1 MSPLT
6 GSRIISGIGRCTL
19 GEASINSL
27 AIDSTTVWLVEA
39 LLPADVSEVDRLAV
53 EQIKN
58 DAASEPLD
66 EVLASIQEQTR
77 EEPGQ
82 FGLQAATA
90 LLYPWLLPALH
101 TFVKHVATKFFEGGA
116 TEAGKMTAS
125 ALKEHISR
133 SHSKDADSAVQQ
145 ETTNQ
150 LERCLIQKAQELDLP
165 KSIYEDFIRQLRS
178 NPKIL
183 L

>member
-1 MSPLT
+1 MGKLT
-6 GSRIISGIGRCTL
+6 PRL
-19 GEASINSL
+19 G
-27 AIDSTTVWLVEA
+27 AIDSTTLWLVEA
-39 LLPADVSEVDRLAV
+39 LLPDDASEADVLVI

-58 DAASEPLD
+58 DATSEPLD

-82 FGLQAATA
+82 FGLEAAA
-90 LLYPWLLPALH
+90 VLLYPWLLPALH
-101 TFVKHVATKFFEGGA
+101 TFVKHIAAKFAEGAA

-125 ALKEHISR
+125 ALKEHIAHALSN
-133 SHSKDADSAVQQ
+133 DAEPAVQE
-145 ETTNQ
+145 ETKKQ
-150 LERCLIQKAQELDLP
+150 LEQCLIERAKALDLP
-165 KSIYEDFIRQLRS
+165 KPMYEDFVRQVRN

>member
-1 MSPLT
+1 L
-6 GSRIISGIGRCTL
+6 R
-19 GEASINSL
+19 EATINSR

-39 LLPADVSEVDRLAV
+39 LLPADVSEADRLAI

-58 DAASEPLD
+58 DAAAEPLD
-66 EVLASIQEQTR
+66 DVLASIQEQTR

-82 FGLQAATA
+82 FGLGAATA

-101 TFVKHVATKFFEGGA
+101 IFVKHIAAKFVEGA
-116 TEAGKMTAS
+116 AAEAGKMTAS
-125 ALKEHISR
+125 ALRDHISH
-133 SHSKDADSAVQQ
+133 SLSKDAEPAVQQ
-145 ETTNQ
+145 ETTKQ
-150 LERCLIQKAQELDLP
+150 LERCLIERAQELDLP
-165 KSIYEDFIRQLRS
+165 KSMFEDFIRQVRN